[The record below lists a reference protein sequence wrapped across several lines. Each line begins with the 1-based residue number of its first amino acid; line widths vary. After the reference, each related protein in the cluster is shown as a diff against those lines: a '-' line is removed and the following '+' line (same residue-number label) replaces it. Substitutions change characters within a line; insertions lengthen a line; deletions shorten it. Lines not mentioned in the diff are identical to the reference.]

1 LQETALRF
9 SLESNIHS
17 HKVEQRANFLFLV
30 LPSPSKKNLI
40 MQYFLYKILKH
51 ATSNTED
58 LTEMTHDR
66 FLRKALC
73 EHGNKLSD
81 SIKGGLF
88 IAQISNY

>member
-1 LQETALRF
+1 
-9 SLESNIHS
+9 
-17 HKVEQRANFLFLV
+17 
-30 LPSPSKKNLI
+30 